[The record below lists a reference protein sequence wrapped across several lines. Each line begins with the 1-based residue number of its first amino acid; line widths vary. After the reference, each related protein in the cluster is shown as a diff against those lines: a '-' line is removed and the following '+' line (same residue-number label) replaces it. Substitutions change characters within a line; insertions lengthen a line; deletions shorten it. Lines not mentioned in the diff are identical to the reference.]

1 MTKNVFKY
9 YQSDISHISLPQ
21 RFTFP
26 FYYDPH
32 PLAIVAVNELQEYLL
47 HQTDFVHDFG
57 IDTDRGIGKMF
68 GVLVVKNP
76 LGKLGYITAFSG
88 MMSGKTVI
96 NGFAPPIY
104 DILDP
109 TSYFQKETI
118 QLANLTKEISR
129 LESNA
134 QLSVSKEI
142 YHTIAQDY
150 SDKLKALKSKL
161 KNDKKRR
168 KSEREL
174 NQHQSDEETQ
184 LSLLAKHKQE
194 SLNAQFLLQAYTE
207 YIDQQL
213 ANAKD
218 EHLTL
223 HNQLQQL
230 KEERKS
236 KSHALQQWLFDQYNF
251 LNISGEKRNVIDIF
265 RTRVIDIPPSGT
277 GDCAAPKMLQYAF
290 DNELTP
296 MALAEFWWG
305 KSPNSEIRKHG
316 NFYPACR
323 GKCEPIL
330 GHMLAGMDIDS
341 NPLLTNPAI
350 GKTLEIVYEDEYLC
364 VINKPSEFLSAPGKH
379 ITDSVQERMKAKYP
393 HSTGPLIVH
402 RLDMSTSGLIVIGK
416 TKEIYTQL
424 QSQFVKR
431 TVKKRY
437 VALLAG
443 IVKDDAGYIDLP
455 LQLDINNR
463 PYQKVCHEYGKS
475 ARTRYEVIERKDG
488 KTKIHFY
495 PITGRTHQLRVHA
508 AHTDGLNAPI
518 VGDDLYGKKD
528 KRLHLHAEM
537 ITFTH
542 PISGEVISLH
552 VAPEF

>member
-109 TSYFQKETI
+109 TSYFQQETI

-218 EHLTL
+218 KHLTL

-350 GKTLEIVYEDEYLC
+350 GKTLEIIYEDEYLC

>member
-350 GKTLEIVYEDEYLC
+350 GKTLEIIYEDEYLC

>member
-109 TSYFQKETI
+109 TSYFQQETI

-184 LSLLAKHKQE
+184 QSLLAKHKQE

>member
-109 TSYFQKETI
+109 TSYFQQETI

>member
-1 MTKNVFKY
+1 M
-9 YQSDISHISLPQ
+9 
-21 RFTFP
+21 
-26 FYYDPH
+26 
-32 PLAIVAVNELQEYLL
+32 
-47 HQTDFVHDFG
+47 
-57 IDTDRGIGKMF
+57 
-68 GVLVVKNP
+68 
-76 LGKLGYITAFSG
+76 
-88 MMSGKTVI
+88 
-96 NGFAPPIY
+96 
-104 DILDP
+104 
-109 TSYFQKETI
+109 
-118 QLANLTKEISR
+118 
-129 LESNA
+129 
-134 QLSVSKEI
+134 
-142 YHTIAQDY
+142 
-150 SDKLKALKSKL
+150 
-161 KNDKKRR
+161 
-168 KSEREL
+168 
-174 NQHQSDEETQ
+174 
-184 LSLLAKHKQE
+184 
-194 SLNAQFLLQAYTE
+194 
-207 YIDQQL
+207 
-213 ANAKD
+213 
-218 EHLTL
+218 

-350 GKTLEIVYEDEYLC
+350 GKTLEIIYEDEYLC